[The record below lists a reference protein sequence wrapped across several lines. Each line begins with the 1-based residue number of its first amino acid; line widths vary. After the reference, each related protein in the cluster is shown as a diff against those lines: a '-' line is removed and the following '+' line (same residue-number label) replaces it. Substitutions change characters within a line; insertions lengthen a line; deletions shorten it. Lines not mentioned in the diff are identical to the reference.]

1 MKLPIG
7 KKYYYLTRLQDGL
20 DNCTEQILSKNKW
33 AELTLIIDHLKKNH
47 SPISGLE

>member
-20 DNCTEQILSKNKW
+20 DNCTEEVLTKDKL
-33 AELTLIIDHLKKNH
+33 AELTLMIDHLKNDLREAK
-47 SPISGLE
+47 